1 MEQIRSKGERC
12 QSCSMPMVWQT
23 DFGTNSDGSRNYEFC
38 RFCFQDGKYLDPEL
52 TVDRMIGMSTE
63 AMQRMK
69 LSEELIEQA
78 KMVIPT
84 LKRWKD

>member
-1 MEQIRSKGERC
+1 
-12 QSCSMPMVWQT
+12 MPMVWQT

>member
-1 MEQIRSKGERC
+1 
-12 QSCSMPMVWQT
+12 MVWQT